1 MARRASAGA
10 PARLALLLV
19 AALVAGIACVAAAP
33 AACPTS
39 GNATVCVGCAA
50 KSCKF
55 DDNCHLNK
63 AGQAKRGICQDLGD
77 GETVGATDMCSGIQR
92 KHGKNAPTD
101 VGGPGKKKARCN
113 AKSVTKPG
121 YTTSGCQCVNKQGNN
136 LNKKGNPVKKC
147 KRCQQKEAITPVVD
161 TPPPPP
167 TNASPPPPP
176 VDPVDPTG
184 CFIPGCTIVTQWGNY
199 EPSTKDSK
207 GVGWARMCSLA
218 PQARSIN
225 YAMSQDPR
233 SFALAESVWDGVVGA
248 YGGKALNE
256 PAFAGNTYFDNAA
269 LYAGG
274 GTADTKFLN
283 TYFQTGLIGA
293 GPGGCGTNNSKGR
306 AEILKKTSQDWVPV
320 TWIMKYL
327 DEAASKI
334 AAGGTAN
341 VALAKTAY
349 DYVAGA
355 YFGCG
360 ENNPVALP
368 TTPNITYGGKTHQLE
383 GPTYWTPASTAQKR
397 SSNYDQ
403 QETVGNTTN
412 LATKVVNVMKEL
424 NVGPTASGISV
435 IKDAILTVYSQATL
449 RYTAKLTLGAHL
461 PGNGMGGSTKPTEII
476 NPAISTGV
484 TACGVNQIGKAVT
497 DCSKSSGCTAQEAG
511 APKSESDFE
520 LPLCCNIAAN
530 QWSNYKDANVRPKV
544 LNTEAGAGLGYVE
557 WNQVAAVAEAQAAAK
572 NNPGVA
578 PKSSDTNGKNLRK
591 AKNNNAGLT
600 YPTSAQYA
608 VNSDGTVKQPTSGC
622 TNLRANALGV
632 GNSLATTEWAQ
643 FPVAASAAS
652 LTCTEVWT
660 GGPGIAIDTNTASGQ
675 ANGAGVKSDGSVA
688 NSKLNCIGPSVG
700 FLTPYYIGGKW
711 ASEPAVTTGADAWI
725 YNTFDQSA
733 AVGSAKGAGGNP
745 FDNAVTFQ
753 ASKKQVQSVG
763 PNPNTIATNDAN
775 NPFGADGAWGTAGK
789 FKGARQNFAYLSADI
804 TMATTGADKD
814 YARLA
819 TADHQFAPIRA
830 GDSGNN
836 MGGETSK
843 ACVTG
848 ADGGNTA
855 KTSNSKAGSGS
866 SDTEIK
872 NQLEGQA
879 FFQVIAGQMSKQT
892 VANAPKDSSGNTLVL
907 SNTHKNCAANIAN
920 MLAFNTA
927 AIVKTNAGAV
937 PSKAVK
943 GDKPN
948 AISFPTWSVAIGD
961 KPLAADFNYYVVPN
975 GFCYVNQCL
984 ESYLTSAT
992 SDKGAGYGTLVSSP
1006 NMGKPGSGTCGL
1018 ATASCA
1024 SLSAYR
1030 VANAAPL
1037 AYTCSQLGSDEALPA
1052 GKTEPSVC
1060 GDTTFAVETAAGVRA
1075 PPTYAGNYADGQASA
1090 KNVFYITGALAV
1102 SSWDGKEWPA
1112 PLQTTGDFIGAPV
1125 V

>member
-711 ASEPAVTTGADAWI
+711 ASEPAVKTGADAWI
-725 YNTFDQSA
+725 YNSFVQSA
-733 AVGSAKGAGGNP
+733 AVNQAAGGGGNP
-745 FDNAVTFQ
+745 FTGTITFQ
-753 ASKKQVQSVG
+753 ASEKQVQSVG
-763 PNPNTIATNDAN
+763 PNPNTIATNTN
-775 NPFGADGAWGTAGK
+775 TNPFGADGAWGTAGK

>member
-1 MARRASAGA
+1 
-10 PARLALLLV
+10 
-19 AALVAGIACVAAAP
+19 
-33 AACPTS
+33 
-39 GNATVCVGCAA
+39 
-50 KSCKF
+50 
-55 DDNCHLNK
+55 
-63 AGQAKRGICQDLGD
+63 
-77 GETVGATDMCSGIQR
+77 MCSGIQR

-147 KRCQQKEAITPVVD
+147 KRCQQVAAITPVKPP
-161 TPPPPP
+161 TNASPPPPP

-176 VDPVDPTG
+176 GPPTG
-184 CFIPGCTIVTQWGNY
+184 DCFIPGCTIVTQWGNY

-207 GVGWARMCSLA
+207 GVGWAQMCNLA

-233 SFALAESVWDGVVGA
+233 SFALAESVWDGLAGA
-248 YGGKALNE
+248 
-256 PAFAGNTYFDNAA
+256 
-269 LYAGG
+269 
-274 GTADTKFLN
+274 
-283 TYFQTGLIGA
+283 
-293 GPGGCGTNNSKGR
+293 CGTNNSKGR

-341 VALAKTAY
+341 VALANTAY
-349 DYVAGA
+349 DYVAAA

-461 PGNGMGGSTKPTEII
+461 PGNGMGGSTKPTAII

-484 TACGVNQIGKAVT
+484 TACGVNQIGKAVA
-497 DCSKSSGCTAQEAG
+497 DCSKSSGCTPQEAG

-572 NNPGVA
+572 NNLGVA
-578 PKSSDTNGKNLRK
+578 PKSSDNNGKNLRK
-591 AKNNNAGLT
+591 TKNANAGLT

-652 LTCTEVWT
+652 LTCTVVY
-660 GGPGIAIDTNTASGQ
+660 TNGAVLSADTASGQ
-675 ANGAGVKSDGSVA
+675 ANGAGKKSDGTAAKS
-688 NSKLNCIGPSVG
+688 NLNCVGPSVG

-711 ASEPAVTTGADAWI
+711 ASEAAVTTGADAWI

-789 FKGARQNFAYLSADI
+789 FKGARQNYAYLSADI
-804 TMATTGADKD
+804 TMATAGANKD
-814 YARLA
+814 YARLD

-830 GDSGNN
+830 GASGNN

-848 ADGGNTA
+848 SDGGNTA

-1037 AYTCSQLGSDEALPA
+1037 AYTCSQVGSDVALAA
-1052 GKTEPSVC
+1052 GKSEPSVC
-1060 GDTTFAVETAAGVRA
+1060 GDTTFAVET
-1075 PPTYAGNYADGQASA
+1075 GN
-1090 KNVFYITGALAV
+1090 
-1102 SSWDGKEWPA
+1102 E
-1112 PLQTTGDFIGAPV
+1112 
-1125 V
+1125 